1 MFYFL
6 IFHTSISA
14 NKDIDR
20 KSLTTFLYGSVMY
33 IILHAIL
40 SSCEQQ
46 FLQVIRR
53 YFWIIVGLDIISMF
67 FVYKTILDTTET
79 GSVLKD
85 KLFNLLEGLADTSMY
100 SSSPV
105 VNIDIGPTPEVPA
118 SVSGG
123 ILKKNVRIDE
133 SSNQVF
139 PIESITAPT
148 TQSTP
153 QIMQSTPDTQ
163 PTAEPEINRE
173 LAQLA
178 EEFKQAPIQVSNTLP
193 PPIDT
198 KPVKP
203 TQSVFPAPVETRK
216 AKSAAQGPS
225 INVDDEYNNRMK
237 EYVGVGSQP
246 PSISP
251 IASTSISDIQ
261 KKRIASN
268 STVEVLQN
276 RDLLSNEDI
285 EKIKLNY
292 DPNDVLKLYGYGN
305 LSDLQGEQSSKQQQ
319 NGVGDNDDLQSMIS
333 GASDIG
339 SAFDI
344 DLSEFE
350 NNL

>member
-14 NKDIDR
+14 SKDIDR

-40 SSCEQQ
+40 SSCEQP

-53 YFWIIVGLDIISMF
+53 YFWIIVGLDIVSMF

-100 SSSPV
+100 SANPV
-105 VNIDIGPTPEVPA
+105 VNIDVGPEPQQ
-118 SVSGG
+118 VSSSSAGGG

-133 SSNQVF
+133 TSNKVF
-139 PIESITAPT
+139 PIEPVPVKVAPPPVLPPK
-148 TQSTP
+148 Q
-153 QIMQSTPDTQ
+153 
-163 PTAEPEINRE
+163 AEPEINRE

-178 EEFKQAPIQVSNTLP
+178 EEFNQVPSPAPNALP

-225 INVDDEYNNRMK
+225 INVDSEYSNRMK
-237 EYVGVGSQP
+237 EYGGAGSQP
-246 PSISP
+246 PSVSP
-251 IASTSISDIQ
+251 IASTSISEIQ
-261 KKRIASN
+261 KKRIAAN
-268 STVEVLQN
+268 STTDVLQN
-276 RDLLSNEDI
+276 RDRLTNEDI
-285 EKIKLNY
+285 EKINLNY

-305 LSDLQGEQSSKQQQ
+305 MSDLQAGQTSKPAQQSMS
-319 NGVGDNDDLQSMIS
+319 GDNDDLQSMIS

>member
-14 NKDIDR
+14 SKDIDR

-40 SSCEQQ
+40 SSCEQP

-100 SSSPV
+100 SANPI
-105 VNIDIGPTPEVPA
+105 VNIEIPPA
-118 SVSGG
+118 VQLDTLPSPGTGG

-133 SSNQVF
+133 TNNQVF
-139 PIESITAPT
+139 PIEPISALTPT
-148 TQSTP
+148 HNKP
-153 QIMQSTPDTQ
+153 QP
-163 PTAEPEINRE
+163 PEPEINKE
-173 LAQLA
+173 LAKLA
-178 EEFKQAPIQVSNTLP
+178 EEFQQAPEVQTTSATISLP

-203 TQSVFPAPVETRK
+203 TQSPFPAPLETRK
-216 AKSAAQGPS
+216 QKSAATDS
-225 INVDDEYNNRMK
+225 SRSVNVDSEYNNRIK
-237 EYVGVGSQP
+237 EYGSGT
-246 PSISP
+246 IGSP
-251 IASTSISDIQ
+251 IASTSISEIQ
-261 KKRIASN
+261 TKRIAAN
-268 STVEVLQN
+268 STNDILQN
-276 RDLLSNEDI
+276 RDQLSNEDI

-305 LSDLQGEQSSKQQQ
+305 MSDLQAGNTTVSSE
-319 NGVGDNDDLQSMIS
+319 NDDMQSMVS
-333 GASDIG
+333 GTSDIG

-344 DLSEFE
+344 DLTEFE
-350 NNL
+350 STL

>member
-14 NKDIDR
+14 SKDIDR

-40 SSCEQQ
+40 SSCEQP

-53 YFWIIVGLDIISMF
+53 YFWIIVGLDIVSMF

-100 SSSPV
+100 SANPI
-105 VNIDIGPTPEVPA
+105 VNIDMPPTAQLDTIPSPGA
-118 SVSGG
+118 GG

-133 SSNQVF
+133 TNNQVF
-139 PIESITAPT
+139 QIEPINTAAPIPAPNK
-148 TQSTP
+148 QQP
-153 QIMQSTPDTQ
+153 PEPD
-163 PTAEPEINRE
+163 INKE

-178 EEFKQAPIQVSNTLP
+178 EEFHQAPVVQATQGLP

-203 TQSVFPAPVETRK
+203 TQSPFPAPLETRK
-216 AKSAAQGPS
+216 QKSAAADPS
-225 INVDDEYNNRMK
+225 KSVNVDAEYSNRMK
-237 EYVGVGSQP
+237 EYGSGVG
-246 PSISP
+246 IANSP
-251 IASTSISDIQ
+251 IASTSISEIQ
-261 KKRIASN
+261 KKRIAAN
-268 STVEVLQN
+268 STNDILQN
-276 RDLLSNEDI
+276 RDQLSNEDI

-305 LSDLQGEQSSKQQQ
+305 MSDLQAGNSATTTSAS
-319 NGVGDNDDLQSMIS
+319 GDNDDMQSMVS
-333 GASDIG
+333 GTSDIG

-344 DLSEFE
+344 DLAEFE
-350 NNL
+350 STL

>member
-14 NKDIDR
+14 SKDLDR

-40 SSCEQQ
+40 SCCDQP
-46 FLQVIRR
+46 FLQVIKR
-53 YFWIIVGLDIISMF
+53 YFWIIVWLDIISMF
-67 FVYKTILDTTET
+67 FVYKTILDTTDT

-85 KLFNLLEGLADTSMY
+85 KLFNILEGLADTSMY
-100 SSSPV
+100 SSDPV
-105 VNIDIGPTPEVPA
+105 VNINIGPESLQTHAPNT
-118 SVSGG
+118 G

-133 SSNQVF
+133 TSNKVY
-139 PIESITAPT
+139 PIDTVV
-148 TQSTP
+148 TP
-153 QIMQSTPDTQ
+153 HIPLSQPEPD
-163 PTAEPEINRE
+163 INKE

-178 EEFKQAPIQVSNTLP
+178 EEFKHVTDSIVSTGQVNSLP
-193 PPIDT
+193 PPVDT

-203 TQSVFPAPVETRK
+203 TQSPFPAPIETRK
-216 AKSAAQGPS
+216 AASATQGS
-225 INVDDEYNNRMK
+225 FVNVDEEYSTRMK
-237 EYVGVGSQP
+237 EYGSTSGDKL
-246 PSISP
+246 PSTSP
-251 IASTSISDIQ
+251 ISSTSISEIQ
-261 KKRIASN
+261 KKRITTN

-276 RDLLSNEDI
+276 RDKLTNEDI

-305 LSDLQGEQSSKQQQ
+305 MSDLQGEQITQGRRQPTESE
-319 NGVGDNDDLQSMIS
+319 NDDLQSMVS
-333 GASDIG
+333 GTSDIG